1 MKKFIVFILCL
12 LLTGCSA
19 VVENVSLNL
28 FDIEEA
34 KEISNKYMSALAE
47 SDIGVA
53 EALCEDKFI
62 SSKETEKLENNK
74 FVAYKVEEVNEGADY
89 AYIKYL
95 VIRGN
100 NSEVRADLDSI
111 ELKVNKIENDY
122 KITEVEAK
130 NVKQVYLEKDNLR
143 VIDGM
148 TGKSNLLLRKKD
160 IPKEVYRKGDEVTLT
175 MDTVPEV
182 KFNKVNIGFQGKYVG
197 MTLSDGSKTLVV
209 LSVINNEDSNSKSS
223 TKVTSENG
231 ENMEDVFEKPVAQ
244 KIIGYDL
251 VNAGITEKIL
261 FTDNDETLV
270 LQLKKEGEGS
280 SVRVYKNTSGELMN
294 FEINKKFP
302 ANKYSLNI
310 KKITEG
316 KIHIDV
322 TPLSSEAEES
332 GRYIIDIENMDISK
346 DE

>member
-47 SDIGVA
+47 SDKGVA

-143 VIDGM
+143 VI
-148 TGKSNLLLRKKD
+148 
-160 IPKEVYRKGDEVTLT
+160 
-175 MDTVPEV
+175 
-182 KFNKVNIGFQGKYVG
+182 Q
-197 MTLSDGSKTLVV
+197 
-209 LSVINNEDSNSKSS
+209 
-223 TKVTSENG
+223 
-231 ENMEDVFEKPVAQ
+231 
-244 KIIGYDL
+244 
-251 VNAGITEKIL
+251 
-261 FTDNDETLV
+261 
-270 LQLKKEGEGS
+270 
-280 SVRVYKNTSGELMN
+280 
-294 FEINKKFP
+294 
-302 ANKYSLNI
+302 
-310 KKITEG
+310 KKI
-316 KIHIDV
+316 
-322 TPLSSEAEES
+322 
-332 GRYIIDIENMDISK
+332 
-346 DE
+346 